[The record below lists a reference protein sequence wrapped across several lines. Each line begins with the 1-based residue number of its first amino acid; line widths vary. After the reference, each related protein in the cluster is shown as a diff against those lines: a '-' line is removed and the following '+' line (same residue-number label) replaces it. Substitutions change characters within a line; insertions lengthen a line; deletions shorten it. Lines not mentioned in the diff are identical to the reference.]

1 MEHYGIRGTAWLWFT
16 SYLSYRTQYVSLN
29 QTNSGT
35 LPVTCGVPQGSILG
49 PLLFI
54 LFINDIINASKI
66 AEIAEIIMFADD
78 TTLFFKHKELGI
90 LYTTINVELAKIS
103 QWFKLN
109 KLPLNIKKPT
119 ILCFEIKILQQLTRT
134 LS

>member
-1 MEHYGIRGTAWLWFT
+1 MLWFT
-16 SYLSYRTQYVSLN
+16 SYLSYRIQYVSLN
-29 QTNSGT
+29 LTDSET
-35 LPVTCGVPQGSILG
+35 LPVTCEVPQGSILG

-54 LFINDIINASKI
+54 LFINDIVNASK
-66 AEIAEIIMFADD
+66 IAEIIMFADD
-78 TTLFFKHKELGI
+78 TTLFFKHKELGV

-109 KLPLNIKKPT
+109 KLSLNIKKPT
-119 ILCFEIKILQQLTRT
+119 ILSFEIKILQQLTRT